1 MNANIERKTTL
12 LLNELKNSKLSVDDK
27 LDMETMLTKAAETTN
42 GTKDKIQG
50 ISEVLFSLVAMQ
62 ISRALD
68 GASGKWNTLCKMV
81 VECKW
86 AIVVLVGIVVAGS
99 IFQPQLCALLAKLVA
114 LL

>member
-1 MNANIERKTTL
+1 MSSEEKMDLESIL
-12 LLNELKNSKLSVDDK
+12 LSASEGTNGLSEKDK
-27 LDMETMLTKAAETTN
+27 LQSVSETVYNIVTLMIAKT
-42 GTKDKIQG
+42 
-50 ISEVLFSLVAMQ
+50 
-62 ISRALD
+62 LD